1 MKNNNNKNNRSI
13 PIPPPEK
20 YYPNSDTCKT
30 QILSDNKK
38 KPYKGQYTFG
48 SHSRIK
54 LNPFWVTGFSDG
66 DSSFIIKFQKRSN
79 LTWQIKP
86 VFQIG
91 LHLKDKDI
99 IYNLQYF
106 FNDTGIVSF
115 DEKNQKVYLTINKIQ
130 DLNSVVIP
138 HFLSYPLQSDKKID
152 FDLWVEIVRIIISK
166 KHLTKDGLL
175 RILSLKTILNRGLSK
190 KLISEFPDV
199 IKLSRPLL
207 ELSTNSLNNHWI
219 AGFTAAEGSFS
230 ITINEKDGRKLPQ
243 VRARFSIGLHARDI
257 NILTRISNQLNT
269 GNIYSNNQG
278 TVFFEIANLTSI
290 KTKLIPLF
298 DEHNLNNIKHFDF
311 LDFKQIICLME
322 NREHLTELGL
332 NTIRKIKS
340 NMNLRR
346 I

>member
-1 MKNNNNKNNRSI
+1 
-13 PIPPPEK
+13 
-20 YYPNSDTCKT
+20 
-30 QILSDNKK
+30 LS
-38 KPYKGQYTFG
+38 
-48 SHSRIK
+48 
-54 LNPFWVTGFSDG
+54 V
-66 DSSFIIKFQKRSN
+66 
-79 LTWQIKP
+79 LTK
-86 VFQIG
+86 
-91 LHLKDKDI
+91 
-99 IYNLQYF
+99 
-106 FNDTGIVSF
+106 
-115 DEKNQKVYLTINKIQ
+115 KNQKVYYTINRIQ

-138 HFLSYPLQSDKKID
+138 HFLSYPLQSDKKKID
-152 FDLWVEIVRIIISK
+152 FDLWAEIVRIIISK

-199 IKLSRPLL
+199 INLSRPLL

-230 ITINEKDGRKLPQ
+230 VTINEKDGRKLPQ

-257 NILTRISNQLNT
+257 NILTRISNQFNT
-269 GNIYSNNQG
+269 GNIYSNNKG
-278 TVFFEIANLTSI
+278 TVLFQIANLTSI

-322 NREHLTELGL
+322 NREHLRNYGL
-332 NTIRKIKS
+332 NTIREIKS

-346 I
+346 M